1 VDSHTI
7 SIPEQVYTELMP
19 VAARENK
26 GIEQIV
32 GEALQRYLWEARER
46 QMDRELEAYRAM
58 HADLKQRFLGQYAAI
73 CNGALVDSD
82 ADRAALARRV
92 RQQYGSAAVLI
103 TRVEPEPEREF
114 TLRSPRFERGV

>member
-1 VDSHTI
+1 MHT
-7 SIPEQVYTELMP
+7 
-19 VAARENK
+19 
-26 GIEQIV
+26 
-32 GEALQRYLWEARER
+32 
-46 QMDRELEAYRAM
+46 
-58 HADLKQRFLGQYAAI
+58 DLKQRFLGQYAAI

-92 RQQYGSAAVLI
+92 RRQYGNAAVLI